1 VNTSIAHFSP
11 QRVVLHPQAIHDR
24 FRIFG
29 FLRTSAE
36 EAAREAFK
44 ALLEELLDLYI
55 TWLLGR
61 PKGAPPRRIDHTCV
75 SWRCRRCGSQTRRH
89 FQRNGHYRR
98 AIVTRWGRVTGIQV
112 PMVRCQRCG
121 GYVAG
126 VFPFLRKR
134 ARLWDDL
141 LEQALL
147 DCSLG
152 LSLRQQIERQVAEG
166 LCPVGLQALNR
177 RVNDVRPTLLR
188 MREVPFVDIPPIV
201 QCDGLY
207 LSVMER
213 TRQMKRD
220 ACHRLRCRLR
230 KRQRVALVALGLWPD
245 GRHQV
250 LGWAL
255 ADSESEEAWRDFLL
269 QQYARGLTPEAG
281 LRLLIGDGA
290 RGLKNAL
297 DFVYYGQ
304 VPGQLCHFHKIR
316 RIVYR
321 DYLLE
326 RAHRGQLL
334 QDAGQVLAG
343 QTRTEVYSRLRVF
356 CQKWQELEPLSVRCF
371 LRDFN
376 RCLAYLEVPGLEAL
390 PFARTTSHAERLMRE
405 LRRKVR
411 HLGPLVTDVGA
422 DAALGLLFARLNGR
436 WLDRPWLSPLVKAM
450 LEAA

>member
-1 VNTSIAHFSP
+1 
-11 QRVVLHPQAIHDR
+11 VVLHRQAIHDR

-44 ALLEELLDLYI
+44 ALLQELLDLYI

-61 PKGAPPRRIDHTCV
+61 PKGAPPSRIDHTCV

-98 AIVTRWGRVTGIQV
+98 GMVTRWGRITGILV
-112 PMVRCQRCG
+112 PMVRCRRCG

-126 VFPFLRKR
+126 VFPFLRKH

-152 LSLRQQIERQVAEG
+152 LSLRQQIERQEAEG
-166 LCPVGLQALNR
+166 LWPVGLQALNR
-177 RVNDVRPTLLR
+177 RVNEVTPTLRR
-188 MREVPFVDIPPIV
+188 MREDPFADIPPIV

-213 TRQMKRD
+213 TRQVKRD
-220 ACHRLRCRLR
+220 ALRRLRRRLR
-230 KRQRVALVALGLWPD
+230 RRKRVALVALGLWPD

-250 LGWAL
+250 LSWAL
-255 ADSESEEAWRDFLL
+255 ADSESEEAWRDLL
-269 QQYARGLTPEAG
+269 LELHARGLTREAG

-290 RGLKNAL
+290 RGLKSAF

-304 VPGQLCHFHKIR
+304 VPCQLCHFHKIQ
-316 RIVYR
+316 RIAHR
-321 DYLLE
+321 DHLLE
-326 RAHRGQLL
+326 RVHRGQLL
-334 QDAGQVLAG
+334 HDAGHVLAG
-343 QTRTEVYSRLRVF
+343 QSRAEVYSRLGVF
-356 CQKWQELEPLSVRCF
+356 CQKWQERERFSVRCF

-376 RCLAYLEVPGLEAL
+376 RCLAYLEVAGLEGVA
-390 PFARTTSHAERLMRE
+390 FARTTSHAERLMRE

-411 HLGPLVTDVGA
+411 NLGPLVTDVGA
-422 DAALGLLFARLNGR
+422 EAALGLVFARMNGR
-436 WLDRPWLSPLVKAM
+436 WLDQPWMSPLMKAT
-450 LEAA
+450 LGTA